1 MGGRGRLSGRFELF
15 AGAYGFTSYVSTFDL
30 QYLVPAALSRLA
42 RLSLYV
48 HLDLFLK
55 RKKKRASM
63 LHFRRSC
70 SPLLYTGIEGNKHE
84 NGKDMDCE
92 TKDGRR
98 GQSETSY
105 RVRRRGR

>member
-55 RKKKRASM
+55 RKKKTCLDVTFPQVLLSSIVYRY
-63 LHFRRSC
+63 RR
-70 SPLLYTGIEGNKHE
+70 
-84 NGKDMDCE
+84 
-92 TKDGRR
+92 
-98 GQSETSY
+98 
-105 RVRRRGR
+105 